1 MVKKVFTTGQVARIC
16 NVTTQTVTKWI
27 DSGRLKGYR
36 IPGSRARRVTRGDL
50 KKFIEDH
57 KIPGD
62 YFAASNYT
70 VLAVSPGN
78 DLAED
83 VGKAL
88 GDDARFVVES
98 ARDPLYAGLA
108 IATLRPD
115 VVIVDTDE
123 ISVDVHEVAR
133 LLASREASSEPR
145 FVAAARLPEGPSE
158 KSRQRQLPTEKKA
171 HLTAL
176 GYDAVVVRPFEI
188 SDFLRVVLRMAG
200 LD

>member
-62 YFAASNYT
+62 YFAASHYT
-70 VLAVSPGN
+70 VLAVSPGE
-78 DLAED
+78 DLAEN

-88 GDDARFVVES
+88 GDDARFVIES

-123 ISVDVHEVAR
+123 ISVDVREVAR

-145 FVAAARLPEGPSE
+145 FVAAPRLPEGPSE
-158 KSRQRQLPTEKKA
+158 KPRQRQLSAEKKA
-171 HLTAL
+171 RLTAL
-176 GYDAVVVRPFEI
+176 GYDAVIVRPFER
-188 SDFLRVVLRMAG
+188 SAFLRVVLRMTG